1 MPVGRASVFSMYMV
15 RKGMLTG
22 EADYNRDGR
31 VSVQEGFRLAAE
43 KAPAFTAGQAL
54 GPQHPYI
61 AGGDGKELFL
71 DDPFPVAPAAPAAA
85 PAQVCFLIFCR
96 PAYSGLGSGH
106 RRPSTPRRGH
116 TRYDWAL
123 PQCGRREFVWGDP

>member
-1 MPVGRASVFSMYMV
+1 MYMV

-22 EADYNRDGR
+22 EADFNRDGR

-43 KAPAFTAGQAL
+43 KAPVFTAGQAF

-71 DDPFPVAPAAPAAA
+71 DDPFPVPVAPVAAA
-85 PAQVCFLIFCR
+85 PKMACFLIFCF
-96 PAYSGLGSGH
+96 P
-106 RRPSTPRRGH
+106 
-116 TRYDWAL
+116 
-123 PQCGRREFVWGDP
+123 V